1 MKTTNAI
8 NKINQEESKNKLKSK
23 FKPNSILGFKQYFAI
38 GTLTAVVFLVPEL
51 ASADDAFQAILTKT
65 TGWVNGSAGKLITF
79 ISLAMAG
86 IMGVAGFPTKYV
98 VGSLG
103 TGLLL
108 SSANGI
114 VDMIF

>member
-1 MKTTNAI
+1 MQTLNITKLSSLGNLDV
-8 NKINQEESKNKLKSK
+8 KNKL
-23 FKPNSILGFKQYFAI
+23 NSNHAQTIIIGALIASLFFLPEISFA
-38 GTLTAVVFLVPEL
+38 
-51 ASADDAFQAILTKT
+51 ADDAFKSILEKT
-65 TGWVNGSAGKLITF
+65 TGWVGGSAGKLITF

-108 SSANGI
+108 SSAGGI
-114 VDMIF
+114 VEMIF

>member
-1 MKTTNAI
+1 MQKLE
-8 NKINQEESKNKLKSK
+8 NKIKSNFNKITQNTIEIQCNKSLAVGVL
-23 FKPNSILGFKQYFAI
+23 IAAI
-38 GTLTAVVFLVPEL
+38 FLLPEL
-51 ASADDAFQAILTKT
+51 SFAAGDAFQDILTKAG
-65 TGWVNGSAGKLITF
+65 GWVNGSAGKLITF

>member
-1 MKTTNAI
+1 MKVVKFI
-8 NKINQEESKNKLKSK
+8 NKINQEKSK
-23 FKPNSILGFKQYFAI
+23 FNFEFLSEMKFKQYLAI
-38 GTLTAVVFLVPEL
+38 GTIMASVFLVPEL
-51 ASADDAFQAILTKT
+51 SFAADDAFQTILTKAS
-65 TGWVNGSAGKLITF
+65 GWVNGSAGKLITF